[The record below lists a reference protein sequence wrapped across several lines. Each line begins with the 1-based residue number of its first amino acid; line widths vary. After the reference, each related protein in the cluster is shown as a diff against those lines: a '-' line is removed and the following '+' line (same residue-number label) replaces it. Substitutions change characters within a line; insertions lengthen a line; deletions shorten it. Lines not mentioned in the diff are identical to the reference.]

1 MARKA
6 AEYQRVRD
14 DMKPG
19 DIIAFSGKGHF
30 SEIIKW
36 ATRAPVSHVG
46 IILQTQIL
54 DMETD
59 DDRFFNQII
68 ESTSLKDFSGV
79 TINRLSDRIK
89 TYEGEMWWLPLSDA
103 SRAKLNKRKFYNY
116 LFKQD
121 RKPYDTPQALKSA
134 LDTLDNVPLLGKA
147 THNKE
152 DFSKFFCSELA
163 AYGLEKGGVVS
174 SLNSSEVTPIDLC
187 RFKIYKEDYHQ
198 ISGEEEKKIKGYN
211 TLSPEGWGE

>member
-1 MARKA
+1 MARTA
-6 AEYQRVRD
+6 AKYEKVRD

-46 IILQTQIL
+46 IILQSQIL
-54 DMETD
+54 DMEKGD
-59 DDRFFNQII
+59 NRFFNQII
-68 ESTSLKDFSGV
+68 ESTSLKNFSGV
-79 TINRLSDRIK
+79 TINRLSDRIR
-89 TYEGEMWWLPLSDA
+89 TYGGEMWWLPLSDG
-103 SRAKLNKRKFYNY
+103 SREKLNRKKFYDY
-116 LFKQD
+116 LLRQD
-121 RKPYDTPQALKSA
+121 RKPYDMPQAIKSA

-163 AYGLEKGGVVS
+163 TAGLKKGGVIS
-174 SLNSSEVTPIDLC
+174 RINSSEVTPIDLC
-187 RFKIYKEDYHQ
+187 KFKIYKDGYHQ
-198 ISGEEEKKIKGYN
+198 IKGRKKLLKGYN
-211 TLSPEGWGE
+211 TLSPEGWGK